1 MSRASRLR
9 TGPFLTRDRQVGAA
23 EPEGGNHGPREASST
38 KLQAGFDANQDFLGF
53 WMVDFRREGHNQ
65 RSTPWKRHTEH
76 LKRCTSCTPRRLS
89 GRDKEGDKSQPST
102 GGDCARQAPGH
113 LSCSDL
119 GRAQNAGPTKSA
131 PLWSTQE
138 PEPEWLRPGN
148 CMQPRPTSNSSWQS
162 NLEPEQCRLGK
173 HTCHER
179 GPTLCGQDTASTPHT
194 RQ

>member
-1 MSRASRLR
+1 M
-9 TGPFLTRDRQVGAA
+9 GAA

-119 GRAQNAGPTKSA
+119 ERAQRQAQTSVHLCGVPEKLNLSSSDLGSA
-131 PLWSTQE
+131 YNQGLASD
-138 PEPEWLRPGN
+138 
-148 CMQPRPTSNSSWQS
+148 SSRQS
-162 NLEPEQCRLGK
+162 NLEPKHCRLGK
-173 HTCHER
+173 HTCCER
-179 GPTLCGQDTASTPHT
+179 GQTQ
-194 RQ
+194 

>member
-1 MSRASRLR
+1 MKSPNLRHRQAHSQNKGLSRASWLQ
-9 TGPFLTRDRQVGAA
+9 PSPYPSSDRQARAA
-23 EPEGGNHGPREASST
+23 RAEGGNCGPREASST

-76 LKRCTSCTPRRLS
+76 LKRCTSCTPRKLS

-119 GRAQNAGPTKSA
+119 ERAQKAGPNQCA
-131 PLWSTQE
+131 PLWST
-138 PEPEWLRPGN
+138 
-148 CMQPRPTSNSSWQS
+148 
-162 NLEPEQCRLGK
+162 
-173 HTCHER
+173 
-179 GPTLCGQDTASTPHT
+179 
-194 RQ
+194 